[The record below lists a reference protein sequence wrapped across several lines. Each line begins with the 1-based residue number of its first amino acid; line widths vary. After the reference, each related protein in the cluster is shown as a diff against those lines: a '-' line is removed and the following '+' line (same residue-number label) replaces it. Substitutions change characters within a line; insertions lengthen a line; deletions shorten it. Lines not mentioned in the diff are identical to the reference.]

1 MPFIGLEMSAC
12 CAILLEFNHSLI
24 LIRSTAVKYWENL
37 IDCMKYS
44 GVGKT
49 CSTVELQFDLLKL
62 NSQDQDVPFVLEC
75 IALMTTIF
83 SVVATGSSKQNTRA
97 IFHQYL
103 NLKSHTC
110 WLANFFAEPLGSLA
124 HQLACCWQVCDCYT
138 NRDGFC
144 VFYQKF
150 DIRFVFMELSAIEAP
165 FQSTKWA
172 DFYST
177 HWYDEFCLLRTLM
190 LIFLN
195 SHGRKC
201 VRANYCVRMVSF
213 SMGKKGQ
220 NCQWLCGFLDYTL
233 S

>member
-12 CAILLEFNHSLI
+12 CAILLV
-24 LIRSTAVKYWENL
+24 TVKYWENL

-62 NSQDQDVPFVLEC
+62 NSQNQDVPFVLEC

-83 SVVATGSSKQNTRA
+83 SVVATGSSKQNTCA

-124 HQLACCWQVCDCYT
+124 HQLACCWQVCDCYM

-150 DIRFVFMELSAIEAP
+150 DIR
-165 FQSTKWA
+165 
-172 DFYST
+172 
-177 HWYDEFCLLRTLM
+177 
-190 LIFLN
+190 
-195 SHGRKC
+195 KC
-201 VRANYCVRMVSF
+201 VRANYCVRLVSF
-213 SMGKKGQ
+213 SMGKRDKIASG
-220 NCQWLCGFLDYTL
+220 CADFCLTL